1 MKERE
6 KITMLLTKKI
16 LNSILRDWR
25 VPSIPVELEKELLEV
40 YGHDVVTEEGL
51 AIEYSEQDIC
61 EQLRKILR
69 PYEKDTLNLNRSPF

>member
-1 MKERE
+1 
-6 KITMLLTKKI
+6 MLMTKKI